1 MAFCKAMNNFT
12 VNEKGN
18 ITNSLEGSADKCLG
32 MVNLWNNA
40 IGKRGGG
47 KGGKGFGKGFGKG
60 GNNSS
65 CEIDEN
71 KLNEGNHE
79 VGISNQDESI
89 LPSKN
94 DEYTDISD
102 DNNSEN

>member
-1 MAFCKAMNNFT
+1 
-12 VNEKGN
+12 
-18 ITNSLEGSADKCLG
+18 

-47 KGGKGFGKGFGKG
+47 KGGGKGGKGGKGFGKG

-71 KLNEGNHE
+71 KLNETVDFIYQNIDNLDNFKEKKEYWSYYVKLLFKIRDHKMKME
-79 VGISNQDESI
+79 NVYISIN
-89 LPSKN
+89 
-94 DEYTDISD
+94 YF
-102 DNNSEN
+102 